1 MKTNK
6 KGQTFELIGGAAVGI
21 AVLVLVLVVAML
33 IASNVKTTSGN
44 QITSTTYTG
53 VYKTMTNATTTEFPE
68 CIDTETMGVTTVYN
82 GTGRDAGDV
91 IIQGP
96 GLNYTVT
103 SNNKIFI
110 NVTNIGA
117 YLSPANIT
125 YSCKYPSYAFN
136 QTKVLTASAA
146 QIPGWV
152 PLIVII
158 MIGAIVIGLVQRFRQ

>member
-68 CIDTETMGVTTVYN
+68 CIDTETMIVNTIYN
-82 GTGRDAGDV
+82 GTGRAAADIV
-91 IIQGP
+91 IQGP
-96 GLNYTVT
+96 GINYTV
-103 SNNKIFI
+103 SYNKITM
-110 NVTNIGA
+110 NVSDLGA